1 MPPGFPKGYL
11 FGAGIIHVFVCL
23 FVCLLVCVFIKSYL
37 FGYIYTQTDQ
47 QLKGRTWGMGVVR
60 RPSQPRQLG
69 AKRTGRLLYRKNAR
83 IPAASNKKGLAWLR
97 ERGDGEGGGL
107 GGFEPRPRS
116 YQDLAAFTGGCAF
129 WGGNVDGTDGL
140 TKKRPATAASGQRPV
155 GVGRLPVEGLQ
166 AQGLQG
172 YIDETFKNSPMSN
185 LEKWNGRVGA
195 QTAQTARVR
204 AQTARRASDRR
215 FDLRDPKL
223 YLPLEQQVL
232 NPKPQTVN
240 PKP

>member
-1 MPPGFPKGYL
+1 
-11 FGAGIIHVFVCL
+11 
-23 FVCLLVCVFIKSYL
+23 
-37 FGYIYTQTDQ
+37 
-47 QLKGRTWGMGVVR
+47 
-60 RPSQPRQLG
+60 
-69 AKRTGRLLYRKNAR
+69 
-83 IPAASNKKGLAWLR
+83 
-97 ERGDGEGGGL
+97 L

-116 YQDLAAFTGGCAF
+116 NQDLAAFTGGCAF
-129 WGGNVDGTDGL
+129 WGGNADGL
-140 TKKRPATAASGQRPV
+140 TKKRPVTAASGPRRPV

-172 YIDETFKNSPMSN
+172 YIHETFKNSPMSN
-185 LEKWNGRVGA
+185 IENWNGLVGA
-195 QTAQTARVR
+195 QTAQTVRVR

-223 YLPLEQQVL
+223 YLPLDQQVL